1 MLSRVALLLLWVT
14 TAVGQTTVEARP
26 ADGVPYPRLIHAE
39 LPLYPPAAW
48 SAHLGGTVEIDVTV
62 EKGTVVEA
70 RVRRGMVATQGA
82 EKGAVKED
90 QQGKLLPYLS
100 LPSVA
105 NVKTW
110 QFDPERGGRTTFS
123 VMYVYKIE
131 GEQTPLPENPKIELD
146 LPRVVKVTAKP
157 FKPSCSD
164 CVSEKHQSGADSSFL
179 HVSGHAQGATETVDP
194 KTGNLHLTIPLV
206 ATTKQ

>member
-1 MLSRVALLLLWVT
+1 MLTRVALLLLWAI
-14 TAVGQTTVEARP
+14 TAIGQTTVGARP
-26 ADGVPYPRLIHAE
+26 ADEGPYPRLIHAE

-62 EKGTVVEA
+62 EKGTVVDA
-70 RVRRGMVATQGA
+70 RIRRGMVATQGT
-82 EKGAVKED
+82 EKGAVKEEH
-90 QQGKLLPYLS
+90 QGKLVSYLS
-100 LPSVA
+100 LPSLA

-110 QFDPERGGRTTFS
+110 QFDPEPGGRTTFS

-146 LPRVVKVTAKP
+146 LPRIVKVTVRP

-164 CVSEKHQSGADSSFL
+164 CTEK
-179 HVSGHAQGATETVDP
+179 
-194 KTGNLHLTIPLV
+194 
-206 ATTKQ
+206 

>member
-1 MLSRVALLLLWVT
+1 MLSRIALLLLWVT

-26 ADGVPYPRLIHAE
+26 ASGVPYPRLVHAE

-62 EKGTVVEA
+62 EKGTVVDA
-70 RVRRGMVATQGA
+70 RVKRGGVATQGA
-82 EKGAVKED
+82 EKGAVKEE
-90 QQGKLLPYLS
+90 QQEKLLSYLS

-105 NVKTW
+105 NIKTW
-110 QFDPERGGRTTFS
+110 QFDPEPGGRTTFS

-131 GEQTPLPENPKIELD
+131 GEQTSQPENPKIELD
-146 LPRVVKVTAKP
+146 LPRVVKVTVRP

-164 CVSEKHQSGADSSFL
+164 CVSQNGDAQQPYHDAASMGHE
-179 HVSGHAQGATETVDP
+179 VGHAQGPQPE
-194 KTGNLHLTIPLV
+194 K
-206 ATTKQ
+206 

>member
-1 MLSRVALLLLWVT
+1 MLSRVVLLLLWVT

-26 ADGVPYPRLIHAE
+26 ADGVPYPRLIQAE

-48 SAHLGGTVEIDVTV
+48 SAHLGGTVEVDVTV
-62 EKGTVVEA
+62 EKGTVVDA
-70 RVRRGMVATQGA
+70 QIKRGMIETQGV
-82 EKGAVKED
+82 EKRALKEQ
-90 QQGKLLPYLS
+90 QQGKLLSYLS

-110 QFDPERGGRTTFS
+110 RFDPEPGERTTFS

-146 LPRVVKVTAKP
+146 LPRVVKVTVRP

-164 CVSEKHQSGADSSFL
+164 CVSQKTVTHEA
-179 HVSGHAQGATETVDP
+179 GHAAP
-194 KTGNLHLTIPLV
+194 AK
-206 ATTKQ
+206 